1 MKKLIVLI
9 VLLTVAMPVLA
20 QVTEEATEPTD
31 TPTPTITPTGTPT
44 NTPEPAPNITYATVL
59 PPGAAVDSP
68 GYVVA
73 LDRTITTGDIINTA
87 LLFGILLMSIV
98 SVMLQL
104 WRRQI

>member
-1 MKKLIVLI
+1 MKKLVVLI
-9 VLLTVAMPVLA
+9 VLLSLVVPATA
-20 QVTEEATEPTD
+20 QVTEEATEATN

-44 NTPEPAPNITYATVL
+44 VTPEPAPNITYATVL
-59 PPGAAVDSP
+59 PPGSAVDTP

-73 LDRTITTGDIINTA
+73 LDRTITTGDIINSA